1 MELFAASGEVLGKAR
16 RITKNRLEH
25 LVECLIA
32 RTGEGVRQ
40 LPFAYSQLEVNVLA
54 GQKGFELSIR
64 DNDPTKRS
72 SVLNTNQRK
81 YVFHVVI
88 A

>member
-1 MELFAASGEVLGKAR
+1 MRFA
-16 RITKNRLEH
+16 
-25 LVECLIA
+25 
-32 RTGEGVRQ
+32 
-40 LPFAYSQLEVNVLA
+40 FAYSQLEVNVLA

-72 SVLNTNQRK
+72 SVLNTNQSK
-81 YVFHVVI
+81 STFPLVL

>member
-1 MELFAASGEVLGKAR
+1 MRFA
-16 RITKNRLEH
+16 
-25 LVECLIA
+25 
-32 RTGEGVRQ
+32 
-40 LPFAYSQLEVNVLA
+40 FAYRQLEVNVLA

-72 SVLNTNQRK
+72 SVLNTNQSK